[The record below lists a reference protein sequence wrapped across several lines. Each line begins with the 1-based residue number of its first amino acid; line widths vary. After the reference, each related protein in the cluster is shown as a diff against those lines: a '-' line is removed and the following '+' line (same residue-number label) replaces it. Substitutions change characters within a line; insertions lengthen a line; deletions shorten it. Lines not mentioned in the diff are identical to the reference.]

1 MRILLTEQ
9 GVQALNAPVI
19 VHDEFAELLRRM
31 HTQLMGNMLMV
42 TSDDWDLLQH
52 FADGRESDEVAT
64 RAHAILDGAEKG

>member
-9 GVQALNAPVI
+9 GVKALNAPI
-19 VHDEFAELLRRM
+19 TGHDEFTELLRRM

-42 TSDDWDLLQH
+42 TAEDWDLLQR
-52 FADGRESDEVAT
+52 FAHGQGSGEVAA

>member
-19 VHDEFAELLRRM
+19 GYDEFAELLRRM

-42 TSDDWDLLQH
+42 TSEDWDLLRH
-52 FADGRESDEVAT
+52 FADGRGSEEVAA